1 VVLGDRLM
9 KGDVMQ
15 FGSLIRPAH
24 ELRVGAWIDGNGI
37 RLEKP
42 QQLFDLGDGY
52 KIIYCFQHWCPGCHS
67 RGFPAPKHLYNNL
80 NDRGF
85 SFAVIQTIFEGS
97 EINTID
103 KLRVNQEQYSLKIPF
118 GHDVPADGER
128 HPSFMED
135 YVSGGTPW
143 FTVIDPQGD
152 VVYADFRID
161 PVRFMKALGADD
173 VEFEQA

>member
-1 VVLGDRLM
+1 
-9 KGDVMQ
+9 MQ
-15 FGSLIRPAH
+15 FGSLNNPAH
-24 ELRVGAWIDGNGI
+24 ELRVKQWIDADGNP
-37 RLEKP
+37 LEKP
-42 QQLFDLGDGY
+42 MKLADLGDGY

-67 RGFPAPKHLYNNL
+67 RGFPTMRYLSDNL
-80 NDRGF
+80 KDKGF

-97 EINTID
+97 QVNTFD
-103 KLRVNQEQYSLKIPF
+103 KLRVNQTQYGLKIPF

-143 FTVIDPQGD
+143 FTVIDSQGN

-161 PVRFMKALGADD
+161 PVRFMNALGADNLA
-173 VEFEQA
+173 FEQA

>member
-1 VVLGDRLM
+1 
-9 KGDVMQ
+9 MQ
-15 FGSLIRPAH
+15 FGSLNNPAH
-24 ELRVGAWIDGNGI
+24 ELRVKQWIDADGNP
-37 RLEKP
+37 LEKP
-42 QQLFDLGDGY
+42 MKLADLGDGY

-67 RGFPAPKHLYNNL
+67 RGFPTMRYLSDNL
-80 NDRGF
+80 KDKGF

-97 EINTID
+97 QVNTFD
-103 KLRVNQEQYSLKIPF
+103 KLRVNQTQYGLKIPF

-143 FTVIDPQGD
+143 FTVIDSQGN

-161 PVRFMKALGADD
+161 PVRFTNVLGADNLA
-173 VEFEQA
+173 FEQA